1 MNGSGWPAYAGI
13 MLLAGVGIPILAA
26 LNAGLGLRIGS
37 APAAS
42 VIALLVAMSAA
53 LVTTLATG
61 TVHRGIEWSGIAPH
75 FYLGGLFMAFYL
87 LSITFIAP
95 KFGVGNAVFFVLL
108 GQIASA
114 AAIDHFGLFG
124 ADKASIG
131 GMRMLGI
138 ALMAVGVFLAR
149 KPMA

>member
-1 MNGSGWPAYAGI
+1 MSVSGWPAYAGI
-13 MLLAGVGIPILAA
+13 MLLAGVGIPLLAA
-26 LNAGLGLRIGS
+26 LNAGLGVRIGS

-42 VIALLVAMSAA
+42 VIALSVAMAAA

-61 TVHRGIEWSGIAPH
+61 MVPRGVDWSGIAPH

-95 KFGVGNAVFFVLL
+95 KFGIGNAVFFVLL

-131 GMRMLGI
+131 GMRILGI

-149 KPMA
+149 KPIG